1 MLLQREQQAARGLR
15 EISASD
21 VASNPEASAARGL
34 EMLDDAERILV
45 HFDIDTVDY
54 MDLPISDN
62 AGRNEGLAFDTAM
75 RALRVLL
82 TTSKLGALTLTEVN
96 PDHDPDGSAARR
108 LADGLA
114 AALSTAEE
122 RT

>member
-1 MLLQREQQAARGLR
+1 
-15 EISASD
+15 
-21 VASNPEASAARGL
+21 L
-34 EMLDDAERILV
+34 EVLDEAERIVV
-45 HFDIDTVDY
+45 HFDVDTVDY
-54 MDLPISDN
+54 MDLPISEN
-62 AGRNEGLAFDTAM
+62 AGRSEGLTFDTTM

-82 TTSKLGALTLTEVN
+82 TTPKLGGFTLTEVN

-108 LADGLA
+108 LAEGLA